1 MQCREPTTLRESVVH
16 SISLDHSRA
25 SQVLPNGDADVRP
38 WPDRDGVED
47 SGQSRTHFRACT
59 ALHCTELHCAALHCA
74 ALRCTALRCT
84 ALRCTAAGADGCAHD
99 SARRLERRLPLAGD
113 DRRRQPARRA
123 QRREVRLKEYLEGRH
138 LQRRNVRP
146 VMIDADDDG

>member
-38 WPDRDGVED
+38 WPDRDGFED
-47 SGQSRTHFRACT
+47 SGQSRTHFRART
-59 ALHCTELHCAALHCA
+59 SAHALHCTALHCAALHYA
-74 ALRCTALRCT
+74 A
-84 ALRCTAAGADGCAHD
+84 AAGADGCAHD